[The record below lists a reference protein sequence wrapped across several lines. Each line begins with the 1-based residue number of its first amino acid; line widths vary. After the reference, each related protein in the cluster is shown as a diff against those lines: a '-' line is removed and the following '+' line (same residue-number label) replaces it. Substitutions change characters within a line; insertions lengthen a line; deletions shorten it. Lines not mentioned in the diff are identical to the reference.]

1 VKIDKL
7 TDKQVDNAI
16 AQSANTFQD
25 WKTSYPESGCLK
37 QSSLMREKT
46 ALSTLIT
53 LEMGKILSQA
63 EGEVELSADILD
75 YYAKNG
81 EVFLQIKN

>member
-1 VKIDKL
+1 ML
-7 TDKQVDNAI
+7 SHNLQTP
-16 AQSANTFQD
+16 F
-25 WKTSYPESGCLK
+25 KTGKHLILRAAVLSK
-37 QSSLMREKT
+37 VALMREKT